1 MVSRVEASP
10 RDGVAAID
18 SFRSNLDTG
27 TLMALAIGL
36 TLTMLVGG
44 CAAPYDAKYPYEQGW
59 RLGEVVKTGQGIRF
73 ESAGM
78 DCRSAQPSAAIE
90 SNGVAY
96 VQVDFRPIG
105 KKYPHSGPSLRYM
118 LAPIPKGVEI
128 GPGDTVYVNIRDC
141 SQAIVRYTKMASSR

>member
-1 MVSRVEASP
+1 MADTRESKQCHLAVQINLRGEGPSVAAVAKASRHPEYVCADAGARRAAGGINREKLMVSRVEASP

-59 RLGEVVKTGQGIRF
+59 RLGQ
-73 ESAGM
+73 
-78 DCRSAQPSAAIE
+78 C
-90 SNGVAY
+90 
-96 VQVDFRPIG
+96 
-105 KKYPHSGPSLRYM
+105 
-118 LAPIPKGVEI
+118 
-128 GPGDTVYVNIRDC
+128 
-141 SQAIVRYTKMASSR
+141 